1 MNKILNDRTLH
12 FLENRLIDELSRI
25 PDLQNRRTVNSPR
38 AVGDAVQDAVGE
50 LLPRCFPEGLL
61 GDFSA
66 DFARRAM
73 ADIAFTD
80 VDGNY
85 YLIDVKTHNTS
96 TQFNMPNLTSVHRLA
111 RFYEDDRNYFV
122 ILLIEYSV
130 ENGHLVFSGA
140 RFIPIEHLEWSC
152 LTIGAL
158 GWGQIQIANSNI
170 VHINRSNTRV
180 DWMLSLCDVLD
191 IFYPKEIAKI
201 TERIDYFQSVR
212 IYWESR
218 KNNSSF
224 TI

>member
-1 MNKILNDRTLH
+1 MNRILNDCTLH
-12 FLENRLIDELSRI
+12 FLENRIIDGLSCI
-25 PDLQNRRTVNSPR
+25 KDFQNRRIINSPR
-38 AVGDAVQDAVGE
+38 AIGDTVQEAIGE
-50 LLPRCFPEGLL
+50 LLPSCFPDGLL

-73 ADIAFTD
+73 ADVAFTD

-111 RFYEDDRNYFV
+111 RFYEDDRNFFV

-130 ENGHLVFSGA
+130 ENGHLTFTGA
-140 RFIPIEHLEWSC
+140 RFVPIEHLEWSC

-170 VHINRSNTRV
+170 VDVNRHNTRV
-180 DWMLSLCDVLD
+180 DWMLSLCDALD
-191 IFYPKEIAKI
+191 IFYPREIAKI
-201 TERIDYFQSVR
+201 SERLDYFRSVR
-212 IYWESR
+212 EYWESR
-218 KNNSSF
+218 RNH
-224 TI
+224 

>member
-1 MNKILNDRTLH
+1 MNRILNDRTLH
-12 FLENRLIDELSRI
+12 FLEKRIIDGLSRI
-25 PDLQNRRTVNSPR
+25 QDFQNRRIINSPR
-38 AVGDAVQDAVGE
+38 AIGDTVQEAIGE
-50 LLPRCFPEGLL
+50 LLPSCFPDGLL

-73 ADIAFTD
+73 ADVAFTD

-130 ENGHLVFSGA
+130 ENEHLTFTGA
-140 RFIPIEHLEWSC
+140 HFIPIEHLEWSC

-170 VHINRSNTRV
+170 VDVNRLNTRV
-180 DWMLSLCDVLD
+180 DWMLSLCDALD
-191 IFYPKEIAKI
+191 IFYPREIAKI
-201 TERIDYFQSVR
+201 SERLDYFRSVR
-212 IYWESR
+212 KYWESR
-218 KNNSSF
+218 RNH
-224 TI
+224 

>member
-1 MNKILNDRTLH
+1 MNRILNDRILH
-12 FLENRLIDELSRI
+12 FLENRIINELSHI
-25 PDLQNRRTVNSPR
+25 QDFQNRRITNSPR
-38 AVGDAVQDAVGE
+38 AIGDTVQEAIGE
-50 LLPRCFPEGLL
+50 LLPCCFPDGLL

-73 ADIAFTD
+73 ADVAFTD
-80 VDGNY
+80 IDGNY

-130 ENGHLVFSGA
+130 ENGHLTFTNA
-140 RFIPIEHLEWSC
+140 HFIPIEHLEWSC

-170 VHINRSNTRV
+170 VDVNRNNTRV
-180 DWMLSLCDVLD
+180 DWMLSLCDALD

-201 TERIDYFQSVR
+201 SERIDYFQAVR
-212 IYWESR
+212 AYWEDKR
-218 KNNSSF
+218 NR
-224 TI
+224 

>member
-1 MNKILNDRTLH
+1 MNKILNHHTLRY
-12 FLENRLIDELSRI
+12 LENQIINKLSRVE
-25 PDLQNRRTVNSPR
+25 DFQNRRIINSPR
-38 AVGDAVQDAVGE
+38 SIGDTVQEAIGE
-50 LLPRCFPEGLL
+50 LLPYCFPDGLL

-73 ADIAFTD
+73 ADVAFTD
-80 VDGNY
+80 IDDNY

-111 RFYEDDRNYFV
+111 RFYEDDRNFFV

-130 ENGHLVFSGA
+130 ENGHLTFTSA
-140 RFIPIEHLEWSC
+140 HFIPIEHLEWSC

-170 VHINRSNTRV
+170 VNVNRNNTRV

-191 IFYPKEIAKI
+191 IFYPKEIEKI
-201 TERIDYFQSVR
+201 TERIDYFQTVR
-212 IYWESR
+212 AYWENKR
-218 KNNSSF
+218 
-224 TI
+224 I

>member
-1 MNKILNDRTLH
+1 MNKILNTRTLR
-12 FLENRLIDELSRI
+12 FLEDRLIYGLSSI
-25 PDLQNRRTVNSPR
+25 PDFQNRRITNSPR
-38 AVGDAVQDAVGE
+38 AIGDTVQEAVGE
-50 LLPRCFPEGLL
+50 LLPCCFPEGLL

-73 ADIAFTD
+73 ADVAFTD
-80 VDGNY
+80 IDGNY

-111 RFYEDDRNYFV
+111 RFYEDDSNFFV

-130 ENGHLVFSGA
+130 ENGHLTFTGA
-140 RFIPIEHLEWSC
+140 HFIPIEHLEWSC

-170 VHINRSNTRV
+170 IHVNRENTRV

-201 TERIDYFQSVR
+201 SERIDYFQSVR
-212 IYWESR
+212 IYWEGKKASH
-218 KNNSSF
+218 
-224 TI
+224 

>member
-1 MNKILNDRTLH
+1 MNKILNDRTLRY
-12 FLENRLIDELSRI
+12 LENQIINELSRI
-25 PDLQNRRTVNSPR
+25 GDFQNKRIINSPR
-38 AVGDAVQDAVGE
+38 SIGDTVQEAIGE
-50 LLPRCFPEGLL
+50 LLPYCFPNELL

-73 ADIAFTD
+73 ADVAFTD
-80 VDGNY
+80 IDDNY

-130 ENGHLVFSGA
+130 ENGHLTFTGA
-140 RFIPIEHLEWSC
+140 HFIPIEHLDWSC

-170 VHINRSNTRV
+170 VNVNRNNTRV

-191 IFYPKEIAKI
+191 IFYPKEIEKI
-201 TERIDYFQSVR
+201 TERIDYFQTVR
-212 IYWESR
+212 TYWENKR
-218 KNNSSF
+218 N
-224 TI
+224 

>member
-12 FLENRLIDELSRI
+12 FLENRIIAELSRI
-25 PDLQNRRTVNSPR
+25 QVFQNRRIINSPR
-38 AVGDAVQDAVGE
+38 AIGDTVQEAIGE
-50 LLPRCFPEGLL
+50 LLPCCFPEGLL
-61 GDFSA
+61 SGFNA

-73 ADIAFTD
+73 ADVAYTD
-80 VDGNY
+80 IDGNY

-130 ENGHLVFSGA
+130 EDGHLTFTDA

-170 VHINRSNTRV
+170 VHVNRGNTRV
-180 DWMLSLCDVLD
+180 DWMLALCDALD
-191 IFYPKEIAKI
+191 IFYPNEIAKI
-201 TERIDYFQSVR
+201 SERIDYFQSVR
-212 IYWESR
+212 AYWEDKR
-218 KNNSSF
+218 NR
-224 TI
+224 